1 MSDEIKKG
9 NRAQEYRKA
18 HLRFLEEWA
27 NGLDPL
33 EITLLLG
40 LSKTQLAKH
49 MLDAYQVQAKRTIPH
64 YSCIFWEDLP
74 ALMQRILTG
83 QKGDIFRVEGDS
95 SGVTITKFS
104 ISLT

>member
-27 NGLDPL
+27 KGLDPL
-33 EITLLLG
+33 EIALLLG

-49 MLDAYQVQAKRTIPH
+49 MLEAYQAQAKRTTPP
-64 YSCIFWEDLP
+64 YSCIFWEELP
-74 ALMQRILTG
+74 TLVQRILTG
-83 QKGDIFRVEGDS
+83 QKGDIFRVEGDA

-104 ISLT
+104 ISLN